1 MKTAAI
7 LVFPEVQGL
16 DVSGPLDVFAEANR
30 FLSSEDQ
37 YCFEILGTESGRV
50 RCSNGL
56 EIHANRLFSDSNGAY
71 DLLILAGGPTLP
83 QQSFAP
89 SLYAWLRAA
98 SANSKCVCTI
108 CNGTFLLARAGVL
121 DGKHVTTHWNDAE
134 NLARECPTAVV
145 SADRLYIQDG
155 NLVTSAGVTAGIDMS
170 LYLLA
175 RDHGREVAINV
186 AKQLL
191 LFTHRAGGQSQFS
204 AYLNI
209 SVEPNSLVSQVQ
221 QYVFANLTADLS
233 LNVLANVARM
243 SVRHFTRIFMRE
255 SNVSVM
261 EFVEAVRI
269 DAARGLLE
277 TSSKP
282 IKTIAYECGF
292 CSAHRMRSVFRR
304 RLGISPQDYRAHFL
318 DPSSESPSRGDRQG
332 RSTEC
337 RGDTIANAY

>member
-7 LVFPEVQGL
+7 LVFPGVQGL

-30 FLSSEDQ
+30 FLSADDQ
-37 YCFEILGTESGRV
+37 YSFEILGTESGRV

-56 EIHANRLFSDSNGAY
+56 EIHANRLFSDSDGAY
-71 DLLILAGGPTLP
+71 DLLLIAGGPTLP
-83 QQSFAP
+83 EQRFAP
-89 SLYAWLRAA
+89 SLYAWLRTA
-98 SANSKCVCTI
+98 SANSVCVCTI

-121 DGKHVTTHWNDAE
+121 DGKHVTTHWNDAAS
-134 NLARECPTAVV
+134 LARECPSAVV
-145 SADRLYIQDG
+145 NADRLYIQDG

-175 RDHGREVAINV
+175 RDHGREVAVNV

-204 AYLNI
+204 SYLNI

-221 QYVFANLTADLS
+221 QYVFANLAADLS
-233 LNVLANVARM
+233 LNVLADVVRM
-243 SVRHFTRIFMRE
+243 SVRHFTRTFMRE
-255 SNVSVM
+255 SNLSVM
-261 EFVEAVRI
+261 DFVEAVRI
-269 DAARGLLE
+269 DAAKGLLE

-282 IKTIAYECGF
+282 IKTIAYQCGF

-318 DPSSESPSRGDRQG
+318 DPSSATRTHSQRKARPDERLHE
-332 RSTEC
+332 T
-337 RGDTIANAY
+337 TITA

>member
-1 MKTAAI
+1 MKTAAV

-37 YCFEILGTESGRV
+37 YSFEILGTEPGRI

-56 EIHANRLFSDSNGAY
+56 EIHPDRLFSESNGAY
-71 DLLILAGGPTLP
+71 ELLLIAGGPTLP
-83 QQSFAP
+83 QQTFAP
-89 SLYAWLRAA
+89 SLYAWIRSA
-98 SANSKCVCTI
+98 SVNSACICTI

-121 DGKHVTTHWNDAE
+121 DGKHVTTHWNDAAS
-134 NLARECPTAVV
+134 LARECPTAVV
-145 SADRLYIQDG
+145 SPDRLYIQDG

-175 RDHGREVAINV
+175 RDHGREVAIQV

-204 AYLNI
+204 PYLNT
-209 SVEPNSLVSQVQ
+209 SVEPSSLVSRVHE
-221 QYVFANLTADLS
+221 YVFANLTADLS

-255 SNVSVM
+255 SNISVM
-261 EFVEAVRI
+261 DFVEAVRL
-269 DAARGLLE
+269 DAARSLLE
-277 TSSKP
+277 TTSRP
-282 IKTIAYECGF
+282 IKAIAYECGF
-292 CSAHRMRSVFRR
+292 STAHRMRSVFRR
-304 RLGISPQDYRAHFL
+304 NLGISPQDYRAHFL
-318 DPSSESPSRGDRQG
+318 DPASGSRQLPDFPARDQKNH
-332 RSTEC
+332 RHTL
-337 RGDTIANAY
+337 INA

>member
-30 FLSSEDQ
+30 FLSPDDQ
-37 YCFEILGTESGRV
+37 YSFEILGTESGRV

-56 EIHANRLFSDSNGAY
+56 EIHANRLFSDSGGAY
-71 DLLILAGGPTLP
+71 DLLLIAGGPTLP

-89 SLYAWLRAA
+89 SLYAWLRTAF
-98 SANSKCVCTI
+98 ANSGCVCTI

-121 DGKHVTTHWNDAE
+121 DGKHVTTHWNDAAG
-134 NLARECPTAVV
+134 LARECPSALV

-175 RDHGREVAINV
+175 RDHGREVAVNV

-204 AYLNI
+204 SYLNI
-209 SVEPNSLVSQVQ
+209 SAEPNSLVSQVQ

-233 LNVLANVARM
+233 LNVLANVVRM
-243 SVRHFTRIFMRE
+243 SVRHFTRTFMRE

-261 EFVEAVRI
+261 DFVEAVRI

-282 IKTIAYECGF
+282 IKTIAYQCGF

-318 DPSSESPSRGDRQG
+318 DPSSAPRTHSQRQVRSDDRLHE
-332 RSTEC
+332 T
-337 RGDTIANAY
+337 TTNA